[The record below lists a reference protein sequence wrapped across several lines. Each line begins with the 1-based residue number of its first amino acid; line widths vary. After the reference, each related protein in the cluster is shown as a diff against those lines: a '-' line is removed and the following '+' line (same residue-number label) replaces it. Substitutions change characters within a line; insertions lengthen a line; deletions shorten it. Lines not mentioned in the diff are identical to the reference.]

1 MPRRLMQS
9 RYVWALVVVAW
20 SRDASAVT
28 PFEDP
33 YDLPNA
39 PRPPTLPE
47 LTHPDIEGTFESTF
61 GVLTPKS
68 NTPNWS
74 SSSTV
79 YVQRLGLEVPI
90 GPRRWFV
97 GGNYEAAFGDPP
109 VGGSAAKIVG
119 GNLEAYGRGVWAT
132 RSGLAFG
139 GGLAMM
145 FPVASFDRDS
155 PGSKI
160 ANAAAAIRP
169 WDYTFFD
176 VDALTA
182 RPFVD
187 MRAVD
192 GRFVIQFRAQL
203 HWSFLSGQSTRSTL
217 AATTALYVGY
227 RVGMVGV
234 GLEAFELYFIDAPV
248 ADSARAYFTVSPS
261 LRLMTPWVQPA
272 LSFLTSIADPLYPSS
287 AQAFGIRLAFTG
299 VWDRSL
305 RRVEP
310 TSEFNAN

>member
-1 MPRRLMQS
+1 MPRGLVRS
-9 RYVWALVVVAW
+9 RYLLAMFVAW
-20 SRDASAVT
+20 PRAAHAAT

-61 GVLTPKS
+61 GVLAPKA
-68 NTPNWS
+68 NTPSWS
-74 SSSTV
+74 NSSTV
-79 YVQRLGLEVPI
+79 YIQRLGVEVPI

-97 GGNYEAAFGDPP
+97 GANYEAAFGDPP
-109 VGGSAAKIVG
+109 DAPGPAKMVG

-139 GGLAMM
+139 GGLGMM
-145 FPVASFDRDS
+145 LPTAHFDRDS
-155 PGSKI
+155 SASKI
-160 ANAAAAIRP
+160 ATAAAAVRP

-203 HWSFLSGQSTRSTL
+203 HWSFLSGQATRSTL
-217 AATTALYVGY
+217 AGTTSIYVGY
-227 RVGMVGV
+227 RVGVIGA

-248 ADSARAYFTVSPS
+248 ADNARAYFAVSPS

-287 AQAFGIRLAFTG
+287 AHAIGVRIAFTG
-299 VWDRSL
+299 VWDRTL
-305 RRVEP
+305 KRIEP
-310 TSEFNAN
+310 QNAE